1 MDSNVERET
10 RDEGHYAAAAAAAKR
25 PHFQLRSNSVRE
37 RDQAAA
43 AGAAAEQSKI
53 VLKSALKKSNTSA
66 EILTETN
73 CRDTK
78 CLLYSEQTFADAA
91 YPRGSKSIPNINHL
105 AESQNN
111 DSSKNDR

>member
-10 RDEGHYAAAAAAAKR
+10 RDEGHYASAAAAKR

-37 RDQAAA
+37 RDQA

-66 EILTETN
+66 EILTETS
-73 CRDTK
+73 CCDTK

>member
-10 RDEGHYAAAAAAAKR
+10 RDEGHYAAAAAAKR

-43 AGAAAEQSKI
+43 AGGSAEQSKI

-66 EILTETN
+66 EILTEAS